1 MAQGAMVRIP
11 LLPVEGLTAP
21 TFCHGLAGLLAVL
34 LHFATDLPND
44 EWKGA
49 VNEIIDRMLA
59 HYEPD
64 TTFGI
69 RNQEEKLPAMDDPSL
84 QTGAAGA
91 ALALLA
97 ASGMLEAWDAVF
109 LLA

>member
-1 MAQGAMVRIP
+1 MIWGCTVQGAMVRVP
-11 LLPVEGLTAP
+11 LFPVEWYLQALSAP
-21 TFCHGLAGLLAVL
+21 DGLADYLL
-34 LHFATDLPND
+34 
-44 EWKGA
+44 
-49 VNEIIDRMLA
+49 EILRDPVFLEALMLA

-69 RNQEEKLPAMDDPSL
+69 RNQEEKLPAVDDPSL

-97 ASGMLEAWDAVF
+97 ASGTLEAWDAVF
-109 LLA
+109 LMA

>member
-1 MAQGAMVRIP
+1 
-11 LLPVEGLTAP
+11 
-21 TFCHGLAGLLAVL
+21 
-34 LHFATDLPND
+34 
-44 EWKGA
+44 
-49 VNEIIDRMLA
+49 MLA

-69 RNQEEKLPAMDDPSL
+69 RNQEEKLPPMDDPSL
-84 QTGAAGA
+84 QTGAAGV

>member
-1 MAQGAMVRIP
+1 
-11 LLPVEGLTAP
+11 
-21 TFCHGLAGLLAVL
+21 
-34 LHFATDLPND
+34 
-44 EWKGA
+44 
-49 VNEIIDRMLA
+49 MLA

-64 TTFGI
+64 TTFGF
-69 RNQEEKLPAMDDPSL
+69 RNREEKLPPMDDPSL
-84 QTGAAGA
+84 QTDAAGV

>member
-1 MAQGAMVRIP
+1 MIWGCTVQGAMVRVP
-11 LLPVEGLTAP
+11 LFPVERYLQALSAP
-21 TFCHGLAGLLAVL
+21 GRLASHLL
-34 LHFATDLPND
+34 
-44 EWKGA
+44 
-49 VNEIIDRMLA
+49 EILRDPVFLDRMLA

-69 RNQEEKLPAMDDPSL
+69 RNQEEKLPAVDDPSL

-97 ASGMLEAWDAVF
+97 ASGTLEAWDAVF
-109 LLA
+109 LMA